1 MTEFK
6 VILVEPKFEGNI
18 GAIARAMKNFGL
30 HELALVNPC
39 EIGDDCLSRAK
50 HAKDVVESAEIF
62 ENLREATSDTDYLAG
77 TSGVD
82 SKSDKKHLR
91 NNFIPKEFVTRSCE
105 IEGKIGIMFGRE
117 NYGLYNEELRNCD
130 TVVTIPSSREY
141 PILNLSHSA
150 SIIFYEMFNNQVTKK
165 ERKEASG
172 FEKDKMMKH
181 FTDLLNTV
189 DYPKHKKKKTKVMFQ
204 RILGR
209 AVLTKWEFHTLMG
222 VFSRAQNKISKLEE
236 RLNSQ
241 NQL

>member
-1 MTEFK
+1 MTELK

-30 HELALVNPC
+30 SDLALVNPC

-62 ENLREATSDTDYLAG
+62 QSLDEAISDVDYLVG

-82 SKSDKKHLR
+82 SESDKKHLR
-91 NNFIPKEFVTRSCE
+91 NNLTPKEFTTRITG

-130 TVVTIPSSREY
+130 TVITIPSSKDY

-150 SIIFYEMFNNQVTKK
+150 SIIFYEVFTSQVTKK
-165 ERKEASG
+165 EKKEASG
-172 FEKDKMMKH
+172 FEKEKMMQH
-181 FTDLLNTV
+181 FTDLLDAV
-189 DYPKHKKKKTKVMFQ
+189 DYPPHKRKKTTVMFQ

-222 VFSRAQNKISKLEE
+222 VFSRALNTISKD
-236 RLNSQ
+236 
-241 NQL
+241 

>member
-1 MTEFK
+1 LTDYK
-6 VILVEPKFEGNI
+6 VIIVEPKFEGNI

-30 HELALVNPC
+30 SELALVNPC

-62 ENLREATSDTDYLAG
+62 QNLEDAIADIDYLIG

-82 SKSDKKHLR
+82 SESDKKHLR
-91 NNFIPKEFVTRSCE
+91 NNLTPKEFTKLVTE

-117 NYGLYNEELRNCD
+117 NYGLYNEELMHCD
-130 TVVTIPSSREY
+130 AVITIPSTREY

-150 SIIFYEMFNNQVTKK
+150 SIIFYELFQNQA
-165 ERKEASG
+165 ERKYKKEASG
-172 FEKDKMMKH
+172 FEKDKMMQH
-181 FTDLLNTV
+181 FTDLLAAV
-189 DYPKHKKKKTKVMFQ
+189 DYPQHKRKKTTVMFQ

-222 VFSRAQNKISKLEE
+222 VFSRTLNTLSK
-236 RLNSQ
+236 N
-241 NQL
+241 

>member
-30 HELALVNPC
+30 SDLAMVNPC

-50 HAKDVVESAEIF
+50 HAKDLVETAEIF
-62 ENLREATSDTDYLAG
+62 EKLEDAISDIDYLVG

-91 NNFIPKEFVTRSCE
+91 NNLTPKEFASRTGE

-117 NYGLYNEELRNCD
+117 NYGLYNDELRNCD
-130 TVVTIPSSREY
+130 TVITISSSKEY

-150 SIIFYEMFNNQVTKK
+150 SIIFYEMFERQVTKK
-165 ERKEASG
+165 EKKEATG

-189 DYPKHKKKKTKVMFQ
+189 DYPRHKKKKTTVMFQ

-222 VFSRAQNKISKLEE
+222 VFSRTLNTLAKMEE
-236 RLNSQ
+236 RLNS
-241 NQL
+241 

>member
-1 MTEFK
+1 VTEFK

-18 GAIARAMKNFGL
+18 GAIARVMKNFGL
-30 HELALVNPC
+30 SDLALINPC

-62 ENLREATSDTDYLAG
+62 EDIQDATSDIDYLVG

-91 NNFIPKEFVTRSCE
+91 NNLTPKEFASRTGE

-117 NYGLYNEELRNCD
+117 NYGLYNDELRNCD
-130 TVVTIPSSREY
+130 TVITISSSKEY

-150 SIIFYEMFNNQVTKK
+150 SIIFYEMFEKQVTKK
-165 ERKEASG
+165 EKKEASG
-172 FEKDKMMKH
+172 FEKTRMMTHFSELLDKI
-181 FTDLLNTV
+181 
-189 DYPKHKKKKTKVMFQ
+189 DYPQHKKKKTKVMFQ

-222 VFSRAQNKISKLEE
+222 VFSRAQNKLSKMEE

>member
-1 MTEFK
+1 
-6 VILVEPKFEGNI
+6 
-18 GAIARAMKNFGL
+18 MKNFGL
-30 HELALVNPC
+30 NDLAMVNPC

-50 HAKDVVESAEIF
+50 HAKDLVESAEIF
-62 ENLREATSDTDYLAG
+62 ENLQDATSEIDYLVG

-91 NNFIPKEFVTRSCE
+91 NNFTPKEFATRTPE

-130 TVVTIPSSREY
+130 TVITIPSSREY

-150 SIIFYEMFNNQVTKK
+150 SIIFYEMFQIQVDKK
-165 ERKEASG
+165 RIKKASG

-189 DYPKHKKKKTKVMFQ
+189 NYPQHKKKKTTVMFQ

-222 VFSRAQNKISKLEE
+222 VFSRTLNTLAKMEE
-236 RLNSQ
+236 RLNSR
-241 NQL
+241 N

>member
-1 MTEFK
+1 
-6 VILVEPKFEGNI
+6 V
-18 GAIARAMKNFGL
+18 
-30 HELALVNPC
+30 
-39 EIGDDCLSRAK
+39 
-50 HAKDVVESAEIF
+50 
-62 ENLREATSDTDYLAG
+62 G

-91 NNFIPKEFVTRSCE
+91 NNFTAKEFAQRTGE

-117 NYGLYNEELRNCD
+117 NYGLYNDELRNCD
-130 TVVTIPSSREY
+130 TVITIPSSKEY

-150 SIIFYEMFNNQVTKK
+150 SIIFYEMFSIQVKKK
-165 ERKEASG
+165 EKKEATG
-172 FEKDKMMKH
+172 FEREKMMNH
-181 FTDLLNTV
+181 FSELL
-189 DYPKHKKKKTKVMFQ
+189 DKIQYPQHKKKKTKVMFQ

-222 VFSRAQNKISKLEE
+222 VFSRSKNTISKLEE